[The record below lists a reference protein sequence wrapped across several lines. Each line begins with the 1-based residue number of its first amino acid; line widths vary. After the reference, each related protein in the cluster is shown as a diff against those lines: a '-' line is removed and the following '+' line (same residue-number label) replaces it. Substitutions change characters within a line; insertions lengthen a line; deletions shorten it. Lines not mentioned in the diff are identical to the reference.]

1 MIERDAWL
9 PRALADI
16 GADAAAGRFAA
27 WGRSTVIDENTGTP
41 VIDRALFDRLH
52 EAAGLAAEFPV
63 GNAGLLHV
71 YGYWF
76 SDEPTPY
83 GFKRDRWVDG
93 VLAGAL
99 GLPADAFHLGGE
111 GTLLERVTAAIRPP
125 LLDPPADARG
135 TADVRLAAAVGRV
148 VLLGADATSTGSAEA
163 ADTAAPS
170 LTALVYGIDSGEG
183 FRLITA
189 FPLVGDPREVLAE
202 FVEQPRYRWNADDE
216 SKTSPTVHLDVD
228 S

>member
-16 GADAAAGRFAA
+16 RADAATGLFAA

-41 VIDRALFDRLH
+41 VIDRAMFDELH
-52 EAAGLAAEFPV
+52 AAAGLAAAFPV

-93 VLAGAL
+93 ALALAL
-99 GLPADAFHLGGE
+99 GLPAEAFHLGGE
-111 GTLLERVTAAIRPP
+111 GTLLERVTAAVRPP
-125 LLDPPADARG
+125 LLDPPAAARG
-135 TADVRLAAAVGRV
+135 AADVRLADAVGRV
-148 VLLGADATSTGSAEA
+148 VLLGADAASTDTTEMPEA
-163 ADTAAPS
+163 TAPS
-170 LTALVYGIDSGEG
+170 PTALVYGIDAGEG

-189 FPLVGDPREVLAE
+189 FPLAGDPQEVLAE
-202 FVEQPRYRWNADDE
+202 FVEHPRYRWNADDA
-216 SKTSPTVHLDVD
+216 SKTSPSVHLDVD

>member
-16 GADAAAGRFAA
+16 REDAAAGRFAA

-41 VIDRALFDRLH
+41 VIDRSLFARLH
-52 EAAGLAAEFPV
+52 AAAGLDAAFPV

-93 VLAGAL
+93 ALAGAL

-135 TADVRLAAAVGRV
+135 TADVRLGDAVGRV
-148 VLLGADATSTGSAEA
+148 VLLGADAASTHGPDS
-163 ADTAAPS
+163 TAPS
-170 LTALVYGIDSGEG
+170 PTALVYGIDAGEG

-189 FPLVGDPREVLAE
+189 FPLAGDPRAELAD
-202 FVEQPRYRWNADDE
+202 FVEQPRYRWNADDP
-216 SKTSPTVHLDVD
+216 SKTSPAVHLDVD